1 MSEGTVLSDETPS
14 PDSVE
19 PLLQRARLAEG
30 RLAEVLAAYRT
41 LKTENDGY
49 RDRITRNLE
58 RRYDQRRERLL
69 LRFIEILDNL
79 DRALESAER
88 SYLGDSVVEGLILV
102 RTQLLQ
108 NLQEEGLE
116 RIPVVGLPYDP
127 AFSEA
132 VGTEAV
138 SDPDQH
144 DMVLK
149 DLLRGYRL
157 NGRIARASK
166 VVVGDY
172 REDASAEAQ
181 PGTRVQEPARSASS
195 DDDEQAAPTDA
206 EPAPVVASIPES
218 PAAGPAASPVAAE
231 PTKKK
236 KGKEKEITFS
246 KLSLDLASAV
256 HEAAEAATE
265 IEDEESLAEIVAEA
279 EATVGSLPRNAADG
293 GEKKGED

>member
-1 MSEGTVLSDETPS
+1 LSDEIPS
-14 PDSVE
+14 PDSAE
-19 PLLQRARLAEG
+19 TLLQRARLAEG

-108 NLQEEGLE
+108 TLQEEGLE

-127 AFSEA
+127 ALSEA
-132 VGTEAV
+132 VATETV

-144 DMVLK
+144 HLVLK
-149 DLLRGYRL
+149 DLQRGYRL
-157 NGRIARASK
+157 NGRIARASR
-166 VVVGDY
+166 VLVGEY
-172 REDASAEAQ
+172 RDGAAE
-181 PGTRVQEPARSASS
+181 EP
-195 DDDEQAAPTDA
+195 P
-206 EPAPVVASIPES
+206 
-218 PAAGPAASPVAAE
+218 AGPAPEPSVSAAAE
-231 PTKKK
+231 STEKKK
-236 KGKEKEITFS
+236 KEKEITFS
-246 KLSLDLASAV
+246 TLSLDLASAV

-265 IEDEESLAEIVAEA
+265 IEDAESLAEIVSDAEA
-279 EATVGSLPRNAADG
+279 AVGAARPN
-293 GEKKGED
+293 GERGDEDKGNG

>member
-1 MSEGTVLSDETPS
+1 MCEGAVLSDEIPS
-14 PDSVE
+14 PDSAE
-19 PLLQRARLAEG
+19 ALLQRARLAEG

-108 NLQEEGLE
+108 TLQEEGLE
-116 RIPVVGLPYDP
+116 RIPVVGLAYDP
-127 AFSEA
+127 AVSEA
-132 VGTEAV
+132 VGTEPV
-138 SDPDQH
+138 GDPDQH
-144 DMVLK
+144 HVVLK

-157 NGRIARASK
+157 AGRIARASK
-166 VVVGDY
+166 VVVGEY
-172 REDASAEAQ
+172 RAEGATAGAAEVPAQ
-181 PGTRVQEPARSASS
+181 TVIGTAT
-195 DDDEQAAPTDA
+195 DDVEGMEATPETAAADFNGPVPAAP
-206 EPAPVVASIPES
+206 
-218 PAAGPAASPVAAE
+218 AAR
-231 PTKKK
+231 K
-236 KGKEKEITFS
+236 KGEKEITFS
-246 KLSLDLASAV
+246 KLDLDLASAV

-265 IEDEESLAEIVAEA
+265 IEDTDSLAEIVADA
-279 EATVGSLPRNAADG
+279 EAAVGTAAPGRDHD
-293 GEKKGED
+293 EKKDD

>member
-1 MSEGTVLSDETPS
+1 MSEGTVLSDEAPS
-14 PDSVE
+14 PDNAES
-19 PLLQRARLAEG
+19 LLQRARLAEG
-30 RLAEVLAAYRT
+30 RLAEVLTAYRT

-108 NLQEEGLE
+108 TLQEEGLE
-116 RIPVVGLPYDP
+116 RIPVVGFPYDP
-127 AFSEA
+127 AVGEA
-132 VGTEAV
+132 VATEPV

-144 DMVLK
+144 HLVLK

-157 NGRIARASK
+157 GGRIARASK
-166 VVVGDY
+166 VVVGEY
-172 REDASAEAQ
+172 RAEGATEAASVTTPASVGPA
-181 PGTRVQEPARSASS
+181 TRGMASSEPDGAAPATASASS
-195 DDDEQAAPTDA
+195 NGPVPARAPA
-206 EPAPVVASIPES
+206 V
-218 PAAGPAASPVAAE
+218 
-231 PTKKK
+231 KK
-236 KGKEKEITFS
+236 KGEKEITFS
-246 KLSLDLASAV
+246 KLNLDLASAV

-265 IEDEESLAEIVAEA
+265 IEDEDSLAEIVAEA
-279 EATVGSLPRNAADG
+279 EAAVAAPTSSG
-293 GEKKGED
+293 GDRDTHKDE

>member
-1 MSEGTVLSDETPS
+1 LSDEIPS
-14 PDSVE
+14 PDSAE
-19 PLLQRARLAEG
+19 ALLQRARLAEG

-108 NLQEEGLE
+108 TLKEEGLE
-116 RIPVVGLPYDP
+116 RIPVVGLAYDP
-127 AFSEA
+127 AVSEA
-132 VGTEAV
+132 VGTEPV
-138 SDPDQH
+138 GDPDQH
-144 DMVLK
+144 HVVLK

-157 NGRIARASK
+157 AGRIARASK
-166 VVVGDY
+166 VVVGEY
-172 REDASAEAQ
+172 RAEGATAAPAEVPAQ
-181 PGTRVQEPARSASS
+181 TVIGEATDDVAGIAAATPTPETAAATSNGPVPAA
-195 DDDEQAAPTDA
+195 QAA
-206 EPAPVVASIPES
+206 
-218 PAAGPAASPVAAE
+218 
-231 PTKKK
+231 KK
-236 KGKEKEITFS
+236 KGEKEITFS
-246 KLSLDLASAV
+246 KLDLDLASAV

-265 IEDEESLAEIVAEA
+265 IEDTDSLAEIVADA
-279 EATVGSLPRNAADG
+279 ETAVGTAAPGRDHDDR
-293 GEKKGED
+293 KKDD